1 MLRNFMALFVLV
13 LLAGCGSMKPQDF
26 AQKEPRFDVFDYFE
40 GDSRAWGI
48 FEDRFGTLR
57 RQFTVEITGTVEDGV
72 LTLEEDFIYDDGE
85 TDRRVWKISKT
96 DEHSYE
102 GLADDIVGKAIGSQY
117 GNALNWSYDMDLK
130 VGDGAWRV
138 TFDDWMFL
146 QPDGVLVNRAR
157 VKKWGFEIGE
167 VTLFFT
173 KTQRVAQAA
182 E

>member
-40 GDSRAWGI
+40 GDSWAWGI

-85 TDRRVWKISKT
+85 T
-96 DEHSYE
+96 
-102 GLADDIVGKAIGSQY
+102 
-117 GNALNWSYDMDLK
+117 
-130 VGDGAWRV
+130 
-138 TFDDWMFL
+138 
-146 QPDGVLVNRAR
+146 
-157 VKKWGFEIGE
+157 
-167 VTLFFT
+167 
-173 KTQRVAQAA
+173 
-182 E
+182 